1 MKEKMCVYFLSTFRL
16 NVWRQCLYS
25 QYEVRS
31 EETGREGRGRKDFD
45 TDTVSA
51 NVGECFQETF
61 EHEKLLRISSQVK
74 HVCTIICWTS

>member
-1 MKEKMCVYFLSTFRL
+1 MYTFLSTFRL

-31 EETGREGRGRKDFD
+31 EETGRGGGERIS
-45 TDTVSA
+45 TQTPLSA
-51 NVGECFQETF
+51 NVGERFQETF